1 MGAGWWHSP
10 KVLLAGAACVLGLVC
25 ALFVRSA
32 ERGEREPRIAPLIRE
47 AA

>member
-1 MGAGWWHSP
+1 VGAVQSYHEAY
-10 KVLLAGAACVLGLVC
+10 LLAGAACVLGLVC

-32 ERGEREPRIAPLIRE
+32 ERGEREPRVAPVLSE